1 MKLQVMALITREKR
15 TRGLQTCLCHNLD
28 GNGLL
33 QPVHVASSTFAA
45 SPMNRA
51 LPQVSWLACSSIKGF
66 CPGLI
71 STALRKSLYGA
82 IPADRRGIRL
92 QPIARSLEEQHRKFD
107 VVEMVGARRRG
118 RTVHAGVGQNV
129 VGAGH
134 AQGSFPALQRF
145 FANLIG
151 FIGSISQRCAR

>member
-15 TRGLQTCLCHNLD
+15 TRGLQTCLCHNLN

-45 SPMNRA
+45 SPMSRA
-51 LPQVSWLACSSIKGF
+51 LPQVSWLACFNIMGF

-92 QPIARSLEEQHRKFD
+92 QPARRVPACRGGGHE
-107 VVEMVGARRRG
+107 GARAFIAGYRRRAGAHLCLRGGAAG
-118 RTVHAGVGQNV
+118 RAR
-129 VGAGH
+129 GAGWGW
-134 AQGSFPALQRF
+134 AGGA
-145 FANLIG
+145 
-151 FIGSISQRCAR
+151 